1 MVAKLNRPVT
11 KPIKYSSTKKLETC
25 SKLSLKT
32 VEYCVTF
39 TQSYQ

>member
-11 KPIKYSSTKKLETC
+11 KPIKYSSTKKLETW